1 MRKATENTTATTIS
15 AVANIIVEFGV
26 KEPQRIRENNENE
39 YVMNMSQFD
48 RFRDLLATAYEDT
61 IDLKQNSDDENL
73 YKMSNKE
80 GVSELIRVIPQTHD
94 ITDKDTK
101 VFSERIGE
109 VSYKMI
115 YHRDKN
121 GKKEYRFFKAEK
133 VNGKLK
139 RTRIINDDIKR
150 IHNNKDKMIAYYN
163 EKIKGKVEAKAV

>member
-1 MRKATENTTATTIS
+1 MRKATETTTATTTSVI
-15 AVANIIVEFGV
+15 ANIIIEFGV

-39 YVMNMSQFD
+39 YTMNMSQFD
-48 RFRDLLATAYEDT
+48 RFRDLLASVYDGI
-61 IDLKQNSDDENL
+61 IDLKQNENDENL
-73 YKMSNKE
+73 YKVSNSE

-101 VFSERIGE
+101 VFSERIGD

-150 IHNNKDKMIAYYN
+150 IHSNKDKMIAYYN
-163 EKIKGKVEAKAV
+163 DKIKGKAEAKAV